1 MIGVIGM
8 GDVKLSG
15 LLAGALALLPPGR
28 VPASLLLA
36 ACVACAVA
44 GGGAIVSMRVSSR
57 RTLPFGPA
65 LLTGFWVAV
74 VQFAVIQSAV
84 VQGA

>member
-15 LLAGALALLPPGR
+15 LLAGALALVPSGR
-28 VPASLLLA
+28 VPGTLLIA
-36 ACVACAVA
+36 ACVACALA
-44 GGGAIVSMRVSSR
+44 GGGALVWMRVSSR

-65 LLTGFWVAV
+65 LLTGFWIA
-74 VQFAVIQSAV
+74 AIQA
-84 VQGA
+84 A

>member
-15 LLAGALALLPPGR
+15 LLAGALALLPFGWVPG
-28 VPASLLLA
+28 ALLLA
-36 ACVACAVA
+36 ACVACALA
-44 GGGAIVSMRVSSR
+44 GAGALVSMRVSSR

-65 LLTGFWVAV
+65 LLAGFWIAAIQAV
-74 VQFAVIQSAV
+74 
-84 VQGA
+84 